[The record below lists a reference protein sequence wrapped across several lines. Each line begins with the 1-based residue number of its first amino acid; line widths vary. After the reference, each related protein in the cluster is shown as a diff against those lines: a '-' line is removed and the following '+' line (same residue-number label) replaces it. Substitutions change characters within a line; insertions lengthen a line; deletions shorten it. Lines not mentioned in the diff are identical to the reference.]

1 MTFFLLGHSI
11 YMHVPLRAAQEPLIN
26 WGEAFNWTQFKWVYN
41 REGYPTVGGERSWGL
56 LWKQMQSFNLVREF
70 TWAGIPIML
79 MGLWGHFK
87 KDWRHFT
94 ILVFGSLCLIAAI
107 IIGGNPPEENI
118 FLLQQ
123 FYIPVYIFLC
133 IIMGGTIYVALK
145 ARPKNI
151 IMATIVLLVV
161 IAYPASETEGAL
173 LDEQQG
179 QQLHRV

>member
-1 MTFFLLGHSI
+1 
-11 YMHVPLRAAQEPLIN
+11 
-26 WGEAFNWTQFKWVYN
+26 
-41 REGYPTVGGERSWGL
+41 
-56 LWKQMQSFNLVREF
+56 MQSFNLVREF

-79 MGLWGHFK
+79 LGLWGHFK

-94 ILVFGSLCLIAAI
+94 ILVFGSLFMIAAI

-133 IIMGGTIYVALK
+133 IIMGGAIYVALK
-145 ARPKNI
+145 VRPKNI
-151 IMATIVLLVV
+151 IIAAIVLLVV
-161 IAYPASETEGAL
+161 IAYPASEIKAHYW
-173 LDEQQG
+173 DEQQE